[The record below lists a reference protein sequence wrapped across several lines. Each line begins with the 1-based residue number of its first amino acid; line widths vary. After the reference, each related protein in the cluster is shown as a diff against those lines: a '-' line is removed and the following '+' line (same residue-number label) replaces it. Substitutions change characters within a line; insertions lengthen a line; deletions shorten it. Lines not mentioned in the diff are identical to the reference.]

1 MFRILSSTNGVISN
15 SMSSKKKKVRFINKY
30 FQVLGSYDVPNFDK
44 CYIPSQDSGPSTFAH
59 IVNGNLYYNNYKD
72 GTNDYKPV
80 DTSGDCISCNAG
92 VEYSYGYYIKNSQ
105 IHLFKADG
113 RHNLVLEDVN
123 ADYDKISDR
132 ESASGKP
139 LLLRSLTAPDSPGQL
154 DKLYS
159 PSSKAT
165 PIIDYDNTFTVNKPY
180 VDVCGKWGAGDGCYC
195 LDSEGR
201 VYGGLGKI
209 TGEID
214 LCKIDG
220 LRFKYI
226 SCNNTNSSGGF
237 AGITTDNLWAVET
250 FDGRR
255 YISTVKVA
263 QITAGFNDDL
273 SRDKYGIGLQGEL
286 YYSSKLGK
294 VQTLETSG
302 WQSLAAGGG
311 LSYGAGI
318 KNGKVYKLYG
328 TGITEIPELGNN
340 NIKIEGVH
348 NFLLYSEE
356 N

>member
-1 MFRILSSTNGVISN
+1 MFRILSSTNGLISN
-15 SMSSKKKKVRFINKY
+15 SMSSKKKKVRFIDKY

-80 DTSGDCISCNAG
+80 DTSGDCILCNAG

-113 RHNLVLEDVN
+113 THNLVLEDIN

-139 LLLRSLTAPDSPGQL
+139 LLLRSLTA
-154 DKLYS
+154 
-159 PSSKAT
+159 
-165 PIIDYDNTFTVNKPY
+165 
-180 VDVCGKWGAGDGCYC
+180 
-195 LDSEGR
+195 
-201 VYGGLGKI
+201 
-209 TGEID
+209 
-214 LCKIDG
+214 
-220 LRFKYI
+220 
-226 SCNNTNSSGGF
+226 
-237 AGITTDNLWAVET
+237 
-250 FDGRR
+250 
-255 YISTVKVA
+255 
-263 QITAGFNDDL
+263 
-273 SRDKYGIGLQGEL
+273 
-286 YYSSKLGK
+286 
-294 VQTLETSG
+294 
-302 WQSLAAGGG
+302 
-311 LSYGAGI
+311 AGI